1 MRHCWSGPGGPESR
15 RKQPEP
21 GPLHGGTFEG
31 GRDEELPGNPVFRSC
46 SGGGLSPGPGARL
59 ENCTLLQANLTGA
72 GLSRVNMVRI
82 DAVGA
87 VLKRADLRG
96 ADLSR
101 ANLRRAD
108 LTGAD
113 LRRARLVGTVFYA
126 ASLKNADLRGAGLRG
141 AFLLA
146 ADLRGVQLAGAGLTG
161 AVVERKWSGRW
172 RMPGGGFP
180 FRGRPRFA
188 GNLTP
193 AQLEE
198 IRED

>member
-46 SGGGLSPGPGARL
+46 GGGGLSPGPGARL

-72 GLSRVNMVRI
+72 GLSR
-82 DAVGA
+82 
-87 VLKRADLRG
+87 
-96 ADLSR
+96 

-113 LRRARLVGTVFYA
+113 LRWARLVGTVFYA

-188 GNLTP
+188 ENLTP